1 MVRSTG
7 SQPRVIVKRRGSKW
21 HAADAE
27 SLRDLDASRRDG
39 DGGMERAT
47 EAGSGEGRGGRWGA
61 GSWGDERSLDPG
73 RDRQAPVLAQ

>member
-21 HAADAE
+21 RVADAE
-27 SLRDLDASRRDG
+27 SLSDRDTSRRDSEGEVKRAG
-39 DGGMERAT
+39 DLGG
-47 EAGSGEGRGGRWGA
+47 G
-61 GSWGDERSLDPG
+61 WGDDRSLDPG

>member
-7 SQPRVIVKRRGSKW
+7 SQPRVTVKRRGSKW

-27 SLRDLDASRRDG
+27 SLRDRDAPRRDSE
-39 DGGMERAT
+39 GGVKRA
-47 EAGSGEGRGGRWGA
+47 GEVGGV
-61 GSWGDERSLDPG
+61 WGDDRSLDPG